1 MSSKPLLLLA
11 LLFNSVL
18 LSAETLPVLRLAITH
33 TTDNSGL
40 MARINPVFE
49 SHTGIKVN
57 TITAGSGH
65 ALRLGREG
73 DVDVLLTHS
82 PDAEKRFINEGHGL
96 KRYPVMHNDFV
107 IVGPSSDPAG
117 IGTADTAET
126 AMAMIANNK
135 VTFISRDD
143 DSGTHRAE
151 LALWQGAGLTPGG
164 DGYIRAGIGMGQA
177 LMLASDKGGYTLSD
191 RGTFLAYSD
200 RINLGILFESRT
212 ALRNS
217 YHVFA
222 VNPDRHPDTQ
232 HELAQK
238 YIEFITGPIAQN
250 VINDYRI
257 DGSRLFH
264 PASMDTSFAETLEAQ
279 SPRGNFFIDALAS
292 SFNLIAAL
300 DSELYFVVWTSLK
313 VSLLAVLLASV
324 ISIPLGIVVALNTF
338 RGKHFLL
345 ACLNTL
351 MALPTVVVGLLMYGL
366 LNRQGLLGEYGLL
379 YSPMAIVIGQC
390 VLIIPV
396 VWNLS
401 IAAVNAADPRLAK
414 TCSSLGANFIQRC
427 LIYMS
432 EVRFALI
439 AAVVTGF
446 GRAIGE
452 VGIAMMLGGNIA
464 GFTRTMTTAIALE
477 TSKGEF
483 EFALALGFMLLL
495 VAFIVNAVLQ
505 RFQLRTK

>member
-1 MSSKPLLLLA
+1 
-11 LLFNSVL
+11 
-18 LSAETLPVLRLAITH
+18 
-33 TTDNSGL
+33 

-82 PDAEKRFINEGHGL
+82 PDAEKRFINEGYGL

-117 IGTADTAET
+117 IVTADTAET

-232 HELAQK
+232 HEL
-238 YIEFITGPIAQN
+238 T
-250 VINDYRI
+250 
-257 DGSRLFH
+257 
-264 PASMDTSFAETLEAQ
+264 
-279 SPRGNFFIDALAS
+279 
-292 SFNLIAAL
+292 
-300 DSELYFVVWTSLK
+300 
-313 VSLLAVLLASV
+313 
-324 ISIPLGIVVALNTF
+324 
-338 RGKHFLL
+338 
-345 ACLNTL
+345 
-351 MALPTVVVGLLMYGL
+351 
-366 LNRQGLLGEYGLL
+366 
-379 YSPMAIVIGQC
+379 
-390 VLIIPV
+390 
-396 VWNLS
+396 
-401 IAAVNAADPRLAK
+401 
-414 TCSSLGANFIQRC
+414 
-427 LIYMS
+427 
-432 EVRFALI
+432 
-439 AAVVTGF
+439 
-446 GRAIGE
+446 
-452 VGIAMMLGGNIA
+452 
-464 GFTRTMTTAIALE
+464 
-477 TSKGEF
+477 
-483 EFALALGFMLLL
+483 
-495 VAFIVNAVLQ
+495 
-505 RFQLRTK
+505 